1 MTNKEE
7 DFFKKLQK
15 DTAKYG
21 RAEAV
26 YRSSNHWLAYEE
38 LYGESR
44 EDFDD

>member
-1 MTNKEE
+1 MDNNGE
-7 DFFKKLQK
+7 DFFKKLQ
-15 DTAKYG
+15 DDAAKYG

-44 EDFDD
+44 EDFEE